1 MKHTLKPLREQVLV
15 LTGATSGI
23 GLNTAR
29 MAASQGARLVL
40 AARNAEA
47 LDELARELRA
57 HGAQVETVVADVG
70 KEDDVQRIAAAALE
84 KFGGFDTWVNNA
96 GIGIFGA
103 NEEVSRADMRS
114 LFETNFW
121 GVVHGCMTAL
131 PQLKSRGGALITVG
145 SITSDRSLPMQGIYG
160 ASKHAVKG
168 FIDSLRMELEA
179 AGAPVSVSLIK
190 PTSIDTPFI
199 RHAKNYM
206 EVEPTYPPPVY
217 APEVVTEAIL
227 YAAQHPVRD
236 LYVGGSARLMAAGAH
251 HTPRLLDK
259 AMEWLGIDQQ
269 KSTTPASRDRD
280 GSLYRPGAD
289 LEERAGM
296 EHVRE
301 RSYYMRAVTHP
312 RMAMAL
318 AAGTGVLLAAALRA
332 RRRPTVRGVS
342 RKGL

>member
-1 MKHTLKPLREQVLV
+1 MKNMLKPLREQVLV

-29 MAASQGARLVL
+29 TAASEGAKLVL

-47 LDELARELRA
+47 LNELAGELRA
-57 HGAQVETVVADVG
+57 RGATVETVVADVC
-70 KEDDVQRIAAAALE
+70 KEPDVQRIATVAREA
-84 KFGGFDTWVNNA
+84 FGGFDTWINNA
-96 GIGIFGA
+96 GIGMFGT
-103 NEEVSRADMRS
+103 NEQASREDMRA

-131 PQLKSRGGALITVG
+131 PTLKSRGGALITVG

-179 AGAPVSVSLIK
+179 EGAPVSVSLIK

-269 KSTTPASRDRD
+269 KSKTPATRDRD

-296 EHVRE
+296 ENVRE
-301 RSYYMRAVTHP
+301 RSYYIRAVTHP
-312 RMAMAL
+312 GTVMAV
-318 AAGTGVLLAAALRA
+318 AAGTGMLVAAALRS
-332 RRRPTVRGVS
+332 RRRPASRGM
-342 RKGL
+342 R